1 MVKRSYDCEEATG
14 TFFVIIKLDP
24 MATVP
29 DTARARPTYL
39 SSTMK
44 KYVGGEG
51 GWLGGWWPSGI
62 REAWLDSCSCHC
74 PSKWPGPDNK
84 FSHAAHLI

>member
-1 MVKRSYDCEEATG
+1 MVVRRQKERISR
-14 TFFVIIKLDP
+14 TFFVIIKLEP

-44 KYVGGEG
+44 KDAGGEG
-51 GWLGGWWPSGI
+51 EGERSG
-62 REAWLDSCSCHC
+62 REAVAGTGHGERKCD
-74 PSKWPGPDNK
+74 GDNCRP
-84 FSHAAHLI
+84 AARLALTR